1 MSQLP
6 PADQLYS
13 YTEISAALDR
23 MALAINARCSDGE
36 WLVICVLQGGLMLT
50 GELLRR
56 FNFVLKLDQLKV
68 SRYAETTQG
77 QALVWH
83 SKPASELQGQKILL
97 LDDIFDEGVTLA
109 TLAADCEAAGAD
121 VVLTAV
127 LIDKHNDRKKTDYRP
142 DFVGLSCPD
151 RYLFGFGMDYQG
163 YWRNLPNICA
173 LR

>member
-83 SKPASELQGQKILL
+83 SKPAS
-97 LDDIFDEGVTLA
+97 
-109 TLAADCEAAGAD
+109 
-121 VVLTAV
+121 
-127 LIDKHNDRKKTDYRP
+127 
-142 DFVGLSCPD
+142 
-151 RYLFGFGMDYQG
+151 
-163 YWRNLPNICA
+163 
-173 LR
+173 